1 MPVNIIK
8 RRDTWNCSA
17 STASSEKC
25 QYVMVYLSVYDCV
38 AAYTCER
45 NSIQKHLYLFRIEP
59 IKWYIT
65 ICGSIRLCISVC
77 GCGYLSKQNN
87 EKIIRKLEQLAHAVM
102 CGNMRWSFF
111 PISVCGCGYL
121 LRDHNQETI
130 GTVAQLS
137 HQDMSV
143 NMCYSD
149 SSSLSVWIQ
158 TLIN

>member
-1 MPVNIIK
+1 
-8 RRDTWNCSA
+8 
-17 STASSEKC
+17 
-25 QYVMVYLSVYDCV
+25 
-38 AAYTCER
+38 
-45 NSIQKHLYLFRIEP
+45 
-59 IKWYIT
+59 
-65 ICGSIRLCISVC
+65 
-77 GCGYLSKQNN
+77 
-87 EKIIRKLEQLAHAVM
+87 M

-158 TLIN
+158 IIIN